1 MTVVSGRRRRH
12 ARPPLPGRAGR
23 DMLAALLLVSG
34 ALTLFYVPV
43 LSTVSQLLAIALG
56 IAHIAAAVLC
66 WGARRAGQ
74 MMALVLGLVGAATA
88 IGEVLRATPSGESSG
103 LGLALL
109 SGLMATAILWLAWTS
124 WPPRAVR

>member
-23 DMLAALLLVSG
+23 DWLAALLLVSG

-43 LSTVSQLLAIALG
+43 LPTVSQLLAIAVG

-66 WGARRAGQ
+66 WGAHRAGQ
-74 MMALVLGLVGAATA
+74 MMALVLGLMGAATA
-88 IGEVLRATPSGESSG
+88 IGGVLRVTPSGESSG

-109 SGLMATAILWLAWTS
+109 SGLLATAILWLAWTS